1 MTNKPRRY
9 NTLSSYLKSRY
20 SGPAQKVIVNA
31 GLTCPTRDGRKG
43 TGGCI
48 YCSPKSLL
56 SYSYEGGDTVTE
68 QIERG
73 IAHVR
78 NMRSGPRA
86 EKFIAFFQTN
96 TSTYGDIKVLRAL
109 YSEAAAHPSVV
120 ALCVSTRPDA
130 LGTEVLDLLEELSKE
145 VDLWLELGL
154 QSSNNATLRR
164 IGRGHTAED
173 FKEASIR
180 ATNRGINIVAHVIA
194 GLPGEGRE
202 DFLNTVR
209 FVADMAL
216 WGIKFHQLDI
226 VKGAPIEELYNKG
239 EITLLSLEE
248 YTSIVVESLEI
259 LPPEMVVHRLLG
271 RTHKDDLVAP
281 LWSLKA
287 RGVRAGIDKV
297 LEERDTCQG
306 ARYIR
311 EGAKPP
317 LIEEGKE

>member
-1 MTNKPRRY
+1 MSGKPRRY
-9 NTLSSYLKSRY
+9 TTLSSYLKGRY
-20 SGPAQKVIVNA
+20 GGPAQKVIVNA
-31 GLTCPTRDGRKG
+31 GLSCPTRDGRKG
-43 TGGCI
+43 RDGCT

-78 NMRSGPRA
+78 NMRSGVKA
-86 EKFIAFFQTN
+86 EKFIAYFQTN
-96 TSTYGDIKVLRAL
+96 TSTYGDTRRLRTL
-109 YSEAAAHPSVV
+109 YEEAVAHPSVV

-130 LGTEVLDLLEELSKE
+130 LGKEVLDLFEELSDKT
-145 VDLWLELGL
+145 DLWPELGL
-154 QSSNNATLRR
+154 QSSNDETLKR
-164 IGRGHTAED
+164 IGRGHTAGE
-173 FKEASIR
+173 FSEAALS
-180 ATNRGINIVAHVIA
+180 AKARGIDVVAHVIA

-209 FVADMAL
+209 FVADLGL

-226 VKGAPIEELYNKG
+226 VRGAPIEEAYNKG

-297 LEERDTCQG
+297 LQERDTRQG
-306 ARYIR
+306 ARYI
-311 EGAKPP
+311 K
-317 LIEEGKE
+317 GKE